1 LESWRGRAALARP
14 NLWIGR
20 RAWRITRAARL
31 SFGNERAEPLAF
43 PAAKPPSQQRPPPVV
58 ITEPVANRR
67 SRGYPGALIWENTMN
82 NAELA
87 ETLVANHNLSKADA
101 RKVVDDLMAAIVA
114 AAAKGEEVS
123 LSGFGKFKI
132 KDSPAREGRNP
143 SNGETIQ
150 IAASKKLTFVPA
162 KAVKDA
168 LNG

>member
-1 LESWRGRAALARP
+1 
-14 NLWIGR
+14 
-20 RAWRITRAARL
+20 
-31 SFGNERAEPLAF
+31 
-43 PAAKPPSQQRPPPVV
+43 
-58 ITEPVANRR
+58 
-67 SRGYPGALIWENTMN
+67 MN

-87 ETLVANHNLSKADA
+87 ETLVNEHGMTKPAA
-101 RKVVDDLMAAIVA
+101 RKIVDDVLAAIVS
-114 AAAKGEEVS
+114 AAAKGDEVS

-143 SNGETIQ
+143 STGDAIQ

>member
-1 LESWRGRAALARP
+1 VSRWADYTGGTIVVLERKGSALGVPRGGAAIEGRPPRRSLRRRSPIEDRAA
-14 NLWIGR
+14 I
-20 RAWRITRAARL
+20 
-31 SFGNERAEPLAF
+31 
-43 PAAKPPSQQRPPPVV
+43 
-58 ITEPVANRR
+58 RR
-67 SRGYPGALIWENTMN
+67 SDLLETTMN

-101 RKVVDDLMAAIVA
+101 RKVVDDVMAAIVA
-114 AAAKGEEVS
+114 AAVKGDEVS
-123 LSGFGKFKI
+123 LSGFGKFKV

-143 SNGETIQ
+143 ANGETIQ